1 MKLNSVNVVEYVNGT
16 LAALYAFSDDT
27 EGNKE
32 AEDVFRKCAKDNDF
46 DDEAIEIGLDDG
58 LLSHS
63 DSDYQLFIIHSQDEQ
78 LEAVG

>member
-1 MKLNSVNVVEYVNGT
+1 VKLNSVNVVEYVNGS

-32 AEDVFRKCAKDNDF
+32 AEAVFRKCAEDNDF
-46 DDEAIEIGLDDG
+46 DEESIALGLEDG
-58 LLSHS
+58 SCSHS
-63 DSDYQLFIIHSQDEQ
+63 DSDYQLFIIHSQDGQ